1 MEIFDN
7 LNIRLF
13 LICMSLSSVSLLK
26 DYHMD
31 GATDLSSRYGQQED
45 TILCKYVLVYF
56 TLKT

>member
-7 LNIRLF
+7 LNIRHF
-13 LICMSLSSVSLLK
+13 LICMSLRSVSLLK